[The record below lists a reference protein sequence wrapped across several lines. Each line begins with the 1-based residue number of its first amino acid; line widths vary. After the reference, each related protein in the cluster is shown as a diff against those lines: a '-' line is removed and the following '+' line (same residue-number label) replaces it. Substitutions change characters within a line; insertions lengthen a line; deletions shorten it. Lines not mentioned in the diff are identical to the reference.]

1 MKSTHKSWLWRSLL
15 IIFLLIAFYEFR
27 PNQYAGLTCVDKKAA
42 TLGKWNFHYDGDYL
56 GANGCPYDPR
66 QTELAEVPPIKVGPQ
81 QGEEPFFYVNGANHR
96 VKWAL
101 AENYVLAQ
109 DLGRPVIGIYN
120 GTLGGRF
127 PDALLRGLFPGHVL
141 NTLTELLWQH
151 VSQDKPIHIRANSQG
166 TIEMSQALQAVR
178 DRLMRQQPPE
188 RVDELMG
195 LIRFETAGSAIK
207 YFPDGPRYV
216 HYVNLKDPV
225 PKAAGVLASG
235 SHPGR
240 GAVIACFNAYD
251 EDPIEN
257 RYRWIDPLT
266 QRFLAVHGFMVYR
279 HYRRPFD
286 ELYTH
291 SRPDG
296 RFSYLRITT
305 PTDSRPVA
313 AVAEAISSCQ
323 ESSLRQSD

>member
-56 GANGCPYDPR
+56 GANGCPYDPK
-66 QTELAEVPPIKVGPQ
+66 QTELAEVPPIKVGPP
-81 QGEEPFFYVNGANHR
+81 QGDEPFYYVNGANHR

-101 AENYVLAQ
+101 AENYVLAR
-109 DLGRPVIGIYN
+109 DLGRPVVGIYN

-141 NTLTELLWQH
+141 DTLTELLWQH
-151 VSQDKPIHIRANSQG
+151 VSQGKPIHIRANSQG
-166 TIEMSQALQAVR
+166 TIEMSHALQAVR

-188 RVDELMG
+188 RVDELMD

-207 YFPDGPRYV
+207 DFPDGPRYV

-225 PKAAGVLASG
+225 PKAAGIMASG

-240 GAVIACFNAYD
+240 GAVIACFDAYD

-286 ELYTH
+286 ELYAH
-291 SRPDG
+291 NRRDG
-296 RFSYLRITT
+296 QLSYLHIKT
-305 PTDSRPVA
+305 PTDSRPNVT
-313 AVAEAISSCQ
+313 VAEAVSSCQ
-323 ESSLRQSD
+323 GSSSR